1 MRLVSLYR
9 VLKFNPD
16 PLNPT
21 FRAQVR
27 FRFYKNTKWPRPH
40 FVAVAVVLLL
50 VDVGVAVEEDRNGL
64 VGAGQ
69 VDLLIEVVVHLV
81 HLFRPDLE
89 REVGEVPE
97 LPGRDGHR
105 RREHGPVDSRFLA
118 TWKRAM
124 SSFRGPY
131 NKTLQISFFIKVES
145 TLKHF
150 FRKYGVIIFPLLN
163 EEPL

>member
-1 MRLVSLYR
+1 M
-9 VLKFNPD
+9 
-16 PLNPT
+16 
-21 FRAQVR
+21 A
-27 FRFYKNTKWPRPH
+27 RPH

-89 REVGEVPE
+89 REVGEVSQ
-97 LPGRDGHR
+97 LPGRDGYR

-118 TWKRAM
+118 TWKRGM
-124 SSFRGPY
+124 SSFRGLC
-131 NKTLQISFFIKVES
+131 NKALQITILQKS
-145 TLKHF
+145 
-150 FRKYGVIIFPLLN
+150 R
-163 EEPL
+163 